1 MKDTE
6 KLNREL
12 DLIEKEASKLEG
24 DAREAVL
31 KMLAKARARMDEF
44 VKENIHVP
52 GTSESISSV
61 ELEHQFVGYN
71 FCHERAKAWLADYLD
86 ALNMAWN
93 GILKID
99 RRAVVRRF
107 DKWMKPE
114 KKAEKKV
121 EKRWRVTY
129 ESHGGQNTF

>member
-1 MKDTE
+1 MKETE

-12 DLIEKEASKLEG
+12 DLIEKEAEKLEG

-44 VKENIHVP
+44 VKENIH
-52 GTSESISSV
+52 SADSDDISAT
-61 ELEHQFVGYN
+61 ELSHQLVGYN

-107 DKWMKPE
+107 DEWMKPQ
-114 KKAEKKV
+114 KKA

-129 ESHGGQNTF
+129 ESHGGRIPSEED